1 MVSPTTLWAVLNTA
15 RAVLK
20 DAATRE
26 QVNIIQEH
34 LGFLAKDFDRFKER
48 MDALSRHIAQ
58 AHDDVQKV
66 NTSARK
72 ISERFARIERV
83 EFEASESDF
92 LPEEADDEPPAG
104 SA

>member
-1 MVSPTTLWAVLNTA
+1 
-15 RAVLK
+15 VLK

-34 LGFLAKDFDRFKER
+34 LGYLAKDFDRFKER

-72 ISERFARIERV
+72 ISERFAQIERV
-83 EFEASESDF
+83 ELEAPAAEAL
-92 LPEEADDEPPAG
+92 LPDAEDPG
-104 SA
+104 SAPS